1 MIWTTLVALLIALT
15 ASGCKKDT
23 PEPKPEGAFRQVTL
37 KGFSYICPT
46 ILKPVQLADR
56 EQKAQLFTLYGD
68 DVTNSIACSV
78 KELEGDDDFTLE
90 DAEAYPDGVLL
101 RKSGVNPQLGKEN
114 IYMTMR
120 LMVSGNK
127 LFTLVFNYTES
138 NKVILSKYVDPV
150 INSIQAPK

>member
-1 MIWTTLVALLIALT
+1 MPKRPLRSSSESSLT
-15 ASGCKKDT
+15 PRA
-23 PEPKPEGAFRQVTL
+23 KPT
-37 KGFSYICPT
+37 
-46 ILKPVQLADR
+46 
-56 EQKAQLFTLYGD
+56 
-68 DVTNSIACSV
+68 
-78 KELEGDDDFTLE
+78 
-90 DAEAYPDGVLL
+90 PDGVLL